1 MKSRSVAEMAIL
13 CATALI
19 ALAIV
24 VAGAQELP
32 TTSII
37 WISVAAVATLAVV
50 IVGGRYAVGSR
61 RGQPEL
67 PPGQEYRQLAV
78 EYRKVADMAVTAQE
92 HTDLKLGEVAVQL
105 DYLRGQVE
113 SMQKILADVE

>member
-1 MKSRSVAEMAIL
+1 M
-13 CATALI
+13 I

-50 IVGGRYAVGSR
+50 IVGG
-61 RGQPEL
+61 QPEL
-67 PPGQEYRQLAV
+67 PPGQEYRQLAD
-78 EYRKVADMAVTAQE
+78 EYRKVAGMAITAQE

-105 DYLRGQVE
+105 DYLRGQVA
-113 SMQKILADVE
+113 SMQQILADVE